1 MTEWIARC
9 GSAKMRRINKKISPP
24 RQTTSKKNPLLGKR
38 SLKYEPNPYTGTLIN
53 TGMRARTHVH
63 NDRTSSSQ
71 SGLGVFPVYER
82 RHLLASPQNAK
93 HLDAFPALHFINVS
107 RGFKPGEMPARLNN
121 FLANKTLSLRL
132 SSRVMMMNDAVWG
145 GTA

>member
-1 MTEWIARC
+1 M
-9 GSAKMRRINKKISPP
+9 
-24 RQTTSKKNPLLGKR
+24 GKR

-132 SSRVMMMNDAVWG
+132 SSRVMMMNDTVRG
-145 GTA
+145 GRLKMSNKKKNLLFGFVGYTASARITRERGGGGE